1 MHPMTTF
8 MIGLA
13 VGVSVTAGFQFLVV
27 WCVTKDLDDAGWMRG
42 GDHDRGH

>member
-8 MIGLA
+8 MIGAA
-13 VGVSVTAGFQFLVV
+13 VGAGLTIGFHVLVV

-42 GDHDRGH
+42 RDD

>member
-13 VGVSVTAGFQFLVV
+13 VGVGLTIGFQVLVI
-27 WCVTKDLDDAGWMRG
+27 WCVTCDMDDAGWMMG
-42 GDHDRGH
+42 GDDDRRH

>member
-13 VGVSVTAGFQFLVV
+13 VGVGLTIGFHVLVV

-42 GDHDRGH
+42 TND